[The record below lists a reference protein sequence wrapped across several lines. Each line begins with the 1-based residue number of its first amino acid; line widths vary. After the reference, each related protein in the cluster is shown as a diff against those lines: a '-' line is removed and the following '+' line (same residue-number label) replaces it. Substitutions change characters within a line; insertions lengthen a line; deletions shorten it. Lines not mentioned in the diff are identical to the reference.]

1 MLGIRKGKTEIPVHA
16 ILRRIR
22 LRTISLLVAGLIFA
36 STASL
41 VAQTQ
46 PDAAGCKDSPY
57 VSRFPGSRLVECSD
71 KADDVLTVVVTQ
83 KGANVNKDIEGK
95 VSRLVYHFP
104 ETASK
109 PQVVRNYVTAMRAA
123 GYQNV
128 YDSGAF
134 GDSTWKKG
142 PLWIYIQISGS
153 GKVDVQSVQE
163 IALTQDVVATAKDL
177 GNGIEG
183 VGHAVVPG
191 ILFDTGKADVKP
203 ESAAA
208 LTQVAQM
215 LTDHPAWKLY
225 VVGHTDNVGG
235 PASNMDLS
243 KRRAEAVVQT
253 LVTQYHVA
261 AVRLGS
267 FGAGPYAPVASND
280 TDEGRTQNRRVEIVK
295 Q

>member
-1 MLGIRKGKTEIPVHA
+1 MKA
-16 ILRRIR
+16 ISVL
-22 LRTISLLVAGLIFA
+22 TSSALLAAAVSI
-36 STASL
+36 
-41 VAQTQ
+41 AQTH

-57 VSRFPGSRLVECSD
+57 VSRFPGSQLVSCQD
-71 KADDVLTVVVTQ
+71 KADDTLTFVVTE
-83 KGANVNKDIEGK
+83 KGGNVNKTIEGK
-95 VSRLVYHFP
+95 VSSLVFQFP
-104 ETASK
+104 SSASK
-109 PQVVRNYVTAMRAA
+109 PQVVRNYVTAMRQA

-128 YDSGAF
+128 YDSGTY

-153 GKVDVQSVQE
+153 GKVNVDSVQE
-163 IALTQDVVATAKDL
+163 IALTQDVVASAKDL
-177 GNGIEG
+177 GTGIDG

-191 ILFDTGKADVKP
+191 ILFDTAKADVKP

-215 LTDHPAWKLY
+215 LTDQPTWKLY

-235 PASNMDLS
+235 LASNMDLS
-243 KRRAEAVVQT
+243 KRRADAVVQA

-261 AVRLGS
+261 AGRLAGY
-267 FGAGPYAPVASND
+267 GDGPYAPVASND
-280 TDEGRTQNRRVEIVK
+280 TEDGRTQNRRVEIVK